1 MRNIRIDGKVPSNQR
16 QSLVDKFQARVSNVG
31 CIAWQLP
38 VKVTV
43 PDAAL
48 MLSFA
53 EACCVSSSA
62 GWVCTAICKAGHCGV
77 AHWDSSS

>member
-43 PDAAL
+43 PDVAL
-48 MLSFA
+48 MFPLLRHA
-53 EACCVSSSA
+53 VCPAQQVGCALLCVLGSA
-62 GWVCTAICKAGHCGV
+62 LRCRALGQ
-77 AHWDSSS
+77 